1 MSGDTLC
8 GVGVDIVEIERVRRA
23 LQRWPVR
30 FSARVLHPRERA
42 LYARQRD
49 PGAFLARQWALK
61 EAVAKA
67 LGSGFVRGL
76 YPPRIFVGRDR
87 SGRPYALLPP
97 GFEHCRVFVS
107 VSAERRYAV
116 ACATVLSKN

>member
-1 MSGDTLC
+1 MIC

-23 LQRWPVR
+23 LRRWSSR
-30 FSARVLHPRERA
+30 FPAHVLHPQERA

-61 EAVAKA
+61 EAVAKS
-67 LGSGFVRGL
+67 LGGGFARGL

-87 SGRPYALLPP
+87 RGRPYAILPP
-97 GFEHCRVFVS
+97 GFEDRRVLVS

-116 ACATVLSKN
+116 AHATALRES

>member
-1 MSGDTLC
+1 MIR
-8 GVGVDIVEIERVRRA
+8 GVGVDVVEIERVRRA
-23 LQRWPVR
+23 LQRWPSR

-67 LGSGFVRGL
+67 LGSGFARGL

-97 GFEHCRVFVS
+97 GFEDRRVLVS
-107 VSAERRYAV
+107 VSSERRYAV
-116 ACATVLSKN
+116 AHATALSED